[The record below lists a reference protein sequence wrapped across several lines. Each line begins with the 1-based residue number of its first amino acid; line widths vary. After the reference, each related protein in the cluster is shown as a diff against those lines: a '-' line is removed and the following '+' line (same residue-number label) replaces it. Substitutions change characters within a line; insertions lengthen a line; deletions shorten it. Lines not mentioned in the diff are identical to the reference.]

1 MNISGV
7 YHSVSDYPAQIQ
19 REALIHEVSAFMSN
33 VNQSHEERKKA
44 TDEIDKQT
52 FS

>member
-7 YHSVSDYPAQIQ
+7 YHSVNDYPTQIQ
-19 REALIHEVSAFMSN
+19 REALVHEVSGFMSN
-33 VNQSHEERKKA
+33 LNQSHEERKKA